1 MSSYLSFYLVPKA
14 HPEERL
20 LLQSFSRSNE
30 VYQRFF
36 DNLSIAYAG
45 NEEKY
50 TKLTVSD
57 VESVIRD
64 LDDDIAKAEARRVE
78 YEKFC
83 HGNSELIE
91 EMISTKEY
99 IRDLQSTRDYISF
112 IRDIL
117 ADLDYSG
124 FSDVLCNIDF
134 ARYFLGCGCRGNAA
148 VWLPP
153 DPDTAAGS
161 KKSP

>member
-99 IRDLQSTRDYISF
+99 IRYLQSTRDYISF

-117 ADLDYSG
+117 VDLDYSG
-124 FSDVLCNIDF
+124 FSDVLCNID
-134 ARYFLGCGCRGNAA
+134 
-148 VWLPP
+148 
-153 DPDTAAGS
+153 
-161 KKSP
+161 

>member
-36 DNLSIAYAG
+36 DNLSVAYAG

-117 ADLDYSG
+117 ADLDYSR
-124 FSDVLCNIDF
+124 FSDVLCNID
-134 ARYFLGCGCRGNAA
+134 
-148 VWLPP
+148 
-153 DPDTAAGS
+153 
-161 KKSP
+161 

>member
-20 LLQSFSRSNE
+20 LLKSFSRSNE

-36 DNLSIAYAG
+36 NNLSVAYAG

-83 HGNSELIE
+83 HSNSELIE

-124 FSDVLCNIDF
+124 FSDVLCNVD
-134 ARYFLGCGCRGNAA
+134 
-148 VWLPP
+148 
-153 DPDTAAGS
+153 
-161 KKSP
+161 

>member
-50 TKLTVSD
+50 PKLTVSD

-64 LDDDIAKAEARRVE
+64 LDDDIAKAEARRAE

-91 EMISTKEY
+91 EIISTKEY

-117 ADLDYSG
+117 TDLDYSG
-124 FSDVLCNIDF
+124 FSDVLCNID
-134 ARYFLGCGCRGNAA
+134 
-148 VWLPP
+148 
-153 DPDTAAGS
+153 
-161 KKSP
+161 

>member
-124 FSDVLCNIDF
+124 FSDILYNID
-134 ARYFLGCGCRGNAA
+134 
-148 VWLPP
+148 
-153 DPDTAAGS
+153 
-161 KKSP
+161 

>member
-57 VESVIRD
+57 VESVIQD
-64 LDDDIAKAEARRVE
+64 LDGDIAKAEARRAE

-117 ADLDYSG
+117 TDLDYGG
-124 FSDVLCNIDF
+124 FSDVLCNVD
-134 ARYFLGCGCRGNAA
+134 
-148 VWLPP
+148 
-153 DPDTAAGS
+153 
-161 KKSP
+161 

>member
-36 DNLSIAYAG
+36 DNLSVAYAG

-64 LDDDIAKAEARRVE
+64 LDNDIAKAEARRAE

-91 EMISTKEY
+91 EMISTKEH

-112 IRDIL
+112 IRDVL

-124 FSDVLCNIDF
+124 FSDVLCNVD
-134 ARYFLGCGCRGNAA
+134 
-148 VWLPP
+148 
-153 DPDTAAGS
+153 
-161 KKSP
+161 

>member
-57 VESVIRD
+57 VELVIRD
-64 LDDDIAKAEARRVE
+64 LDDDIAKAEARRAE

-91 EMISTKEY
+91 EMISIKEY

-117 ADLDYSG
+117 TDLDYSG
-124 FSDVLCNIDF
+124 FSDVLCNVD
-134 ARYFLGCGCRGNAA
+134 
-148 VWLPP
+148 
-153 DPDTAAGS
+153 
-161 KKSP
+161 

>member
-14 HPEERL
+14 HPEEKL

-36 DNLSIAYAG
+36 DNLSVAYAG

-124 FSDVLCNIDF
+124 FSDVLCNTD
-134 ARYFLGCGCRGNAA
+134 
-148 VWLPP
+148 
-153 DPDTAAGS
+153 
-161 KKSP
+161 

>member
-36 DNLSIAYAG
+36 DNLSVAYAG

-50 TKLTVSD
+50 AKLTVSD

-124 FSDVLCNIDF
+124 FSDVLCNVD
-134 ARYFLGCGCRGNAA
+134 
-148 VWLPP
+148 
-153 DPDTAAGS
+153 
-161 KKSP
+161 

>member
-20 LLQSFSRSNE
+20 LLQSFSRSDE

-36 DNLSIAYAG
+36 DNLSVSYAG

-124 FSDVLCNIDF
+124 FSDVLCNID
-134 ARYFLGCGCRGNAA
+134 
-148 VWLPP
+148 
-153 DPDTAAGS
+153 
-161 KKSP
+161 

>member
-1 MSSYLSFYLVPKA
+1 MSSCLSFYLVPKA
-14 HPEERL
+14 HPEEKL

-57 VESVIRD
+57 VESVIQD
-64 LDDDIAKAEARRVE
+64 LDGDIAKAEARRVE

-91 EMISTKEY
+91 EIISTKEY

-124 FSDVLCNIDF
+124 FSDILCNID
-134 ARYFLGCGCRGNAA
+134 
-148 VWLPP
+148 
-153 DPDTAAGS
+153 
-161 KKSP
+161 

>member
-36 DNLSIAYAG
+36 DNLSIAHAG

-124 FSDVLCNIDF
+124 FSDVLCNVD
-134 ARYFLGCGCRGNAA
+134 
-148 VWLPP
+148 
-153 DPDTAAGS
+153 
-161 KKSP
+161 

>member
-36 DNLSIAYAG
+36 DNLSVAYAD

-124 FSDVLCNIDF
+124 FSDVLCNAD
-134 ARYFLGCGCRGNAA
+134 
-148 VWLPP
+148 
-153 DPDTAAGS
+153 
-161 KKSP
+161 

>member
-64 LDDDIAKAEARRVE
+64 LDDDIAKAEARLVE

-117 ADLDYSG
+117 VDLDYSG
-124 FSDVLCNIDF
+124 FSDVLCNID
-134 ARYFLGCGCRGNAA
+134 
-148 VWLPP
+148 
-153 DPDTAAGS
+153 
-161 KKSP
+161 

>member
-36 DNLSIAYAG
+36 DNLSVAYAG

-112 IRDIL
+112 MRDVL
-117 ADLDYSG
+117 TDLDYSG
-124 FSDVLCNIDF
+124 FSDVLCNID
-134 ARYFLGCGCRGNAA
+134 
-148 VWLPP
+148 
-153 DPDTAAGS
+153 
-161 KKSP
+161 

>member
-14 HPEERL
+14 HPEEKL

-57 VESVIRD
+57 VESVIQD
-64 LDDDIAKAEARRVE
+64 LDDDIAKAEARRAE

-117 ADLDYSG
+117 TDLDYGG
-124 FSDVLCNIDF
+124 FSDVLCNID
-134 ARYFLGCGCRGNAA
+134 
-148 VWLPP
+148 
-153 DPDTAAGS
+153 
-161 KKSP
+161 

>member
-1 MSSYLSFYLVPKA
+1 MYPAVPWLSEDLGARREIRQISYDPSIPKI
-14 HPEERL
+14 
-20 LLQSFSRSNE
+20 
-30 VYQRFF
+30 

-64 LDDDIAKAEARRVE
+64 LDDDIAKAEARRAE

-83 HGNSELIE
+83 YGNPEAIE

-124 FSDVLCNIDF
+124 FSDVLCNID
-134 ARYFLGCGCRGNAA
+134 
-148 VWLPP
+148 
-153 DPDTAAGS
+153 
-161 KKSP
+161 

>member
-36 DNLSIAYAG
+36 DNLSIAHAG

-91 EMISTKEY
+91 EIISTKEY

-124 FSDVLCNIDF
+124 FSDVLCNID
-134 ARYFLGCGCRGNAA
+134 
-148 VWLPP
+148 
-153 DPDTAAGS
+153 
-161 KKSP
+161 

>member
-1 MSSYLSFYLVPKA
+1 MAQANQREVSSYLSFYLVPKA

-57 VESVIRD
+57 VESVIQD
-64 LDDDIAKAEARRVE
+64 LDDDIAKAEARRAE

-83 HGNSELIE
+83 YSNPEAIE
-91 EMISTKEY
+91 EIISTKEY

-117 ADLDYSG
+117 ADLNYSG
-124 FSDVLCNIDF
+124 FSDVLCNID
-134 ARYFLGCGCRGNAA
+134 
-148 VWLPP
+148 
-153 DPDTAAGS
+153 
-161 KKSP
+161 

>member
-36 DNLSIAYAG
+36 DNLSVAYAG

-91 EMISTKEY
+91 STKEY

-124 FSDVLCNIDF
+124 FSDVLCNID
-134 ARYFLGCGCRGNAA
+134 
-148 VWLPP
+148 
-153 DPDTAAGS
+153 
-161 KKSP
+161 

>member
-1 MSSYLSFYLVPKA
+1 MSSYLSFYLVPRA

-20 LLQSFSRSNE
+20 LLQSFSKSNE

-57 VESVIRD
+57 VESVIQD

-112 IRDIL
+112 IRDVL
-117 ADLDYSG
+117 TDLDYSG
-124 FSDVLCNIDF
+124 FSDVLCNID
-134 ARYFLGCGCRGNAA
+134 
-148 VWLPP
+148 
-153 DPDTAAGS
+153 
-161 KKSP
+161 

>member
-14 HPEERL
+14 HPEEKL

-36 DNLSIAYAG
+36 DNLSVAYAG
-45 NEEKY
+45 NEETY

-124 FSDVLCNIDF
+124 FSDVLCNID
-134 ARYFLGCGCRGNAA
+134 
-148 VWLPP
+148 
-153 DPDTAAGS
+153 
-161 KKSP
+161 

>member
-117 ADLDYSG
+117 ADLGYSG
-124 FSDVLCNIDF
+124 FSDVLCNID
-134 ARYFLGCGCRGNAA
+134 
-148 VWLPP
+148 
-153 DPDTAAGS
+153 
-161 KKSP
+161 

>member
-36 DNLSIAYAG
+36 DNLSIAHAG

-112 IRDIL
+112 IGDIL

-124 FSDVLCNIDF
+124 FSDVLCNID
-134 ARYFLGCGCRGNAA
+134 
-148 VWLPP
+148 
-153 DPDTAAGS
+153 
-161 KKSP
+161 

>member
-36 DNLSIAYAG
+36 DNLSVAYAG

-64 LDDDIAKAEARRVE
+64 LDDDIAKAEARRVK

-124 FSDVLCNIDF
+124 FSDVLCNVD
-134 ARYFLGCGCRGNAA
+134 
-148 VWLPP
+148 
-153 DPDTAAGS
+153 
-161 KKSP
+161 

>member
-30 VYQRFF
+30 VYRRFF
-36 DNLSIAYAG
+36 DNLSVAYAG

-124 FSDVLCNIDF
+124 FSDVLCNVD
-134 ARYFLGCGCRGNAA
+134 
-148 VWLPP
+148 
-153 DPDTAAGS
+153 
-161 KKSP
+161 